1 MDSSEPWQHEEV
13 DLQYPIGRFE
23 FPREVSSEDRARF
36 IQEIAETPANLR
48 AAVAGLSGEQLDT
61 PYRPGGWTVRQVVH
75 HVPDSHMNS
84 YVRFRLALT
93 EEEPTIKPYDEA
105 RWAELAD
112 ARTAGI
118 ETSLALLESLHE
130 RWVLLLRSL
139 SPADFRRQFRH
150 PELGVVSL
158 EKNLALYAWHGRH
171 HVAHITSLRERM
183 GWKNSLAANARE

>member
-1 MDSSEPWQHEEV
+1 V

-23 FPREVSSEDRARF
+23 FPPEVSSQDRERF

-48 AAVAGLSGEQLDT
+48 SAVTGLSAEQLDT

-84 YVRFRLALT
+84 YIRFRLALT
-93 EEEPTIKPYDEA
+93 EEEPTIKPYDET

-112 ARTAGI
+112 SRTARI

-139 SPADFRRQFRH
+139 SPADLRRQFRH

-183 GWKNSLAANARE
+183 GWQNSLAANARE

>member
-1 MDSSEPWQHEEV
+1 M

-23 FPREVSSEDRARF
+23 FPREVSNEDRARF
-36 IQEIAETPANLR
+36 IGEIAQTPANLR
-48 AAVAGLSGEQLDT
+48 AAVTGLSEQQLET
-61 PYRPGGWTVRQVVH
+61 PYRPGGWSVRQVVH

-93 EEEPTIKPYDEA
+93 EDEPTIKPYEES

-112 ARTAGI
+112 SRTARI
-118 ETSLALLESLHE
+118 ETSLVLLESLHE

-139 SPADFRRQFRH
+139 TPSDFKRQFRH

-171 HVAHITSLRERM
+171 HVAHITSLRERR
-183 GWKNSLAANARE
+183 GWKNVLAADVRE